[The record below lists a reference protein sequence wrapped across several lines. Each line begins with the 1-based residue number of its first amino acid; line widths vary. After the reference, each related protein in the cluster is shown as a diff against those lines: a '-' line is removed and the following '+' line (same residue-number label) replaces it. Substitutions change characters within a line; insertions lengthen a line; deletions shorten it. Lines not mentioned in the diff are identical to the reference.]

1 MLKFNTHLFSVCAPI
16 LQDISG
22 LLNEKF
28 VEHLCGMGSIFTMII
43 DKWNAY
49 KSTGNSAQHSQLFE
63 PRGTEVSSFSELA
76 EIEMF
81 S

>member
-1 MLKFNTHLFSVCAPI
+1 MLAICPAHRIFNYSNSVFTMLKFNTHLFSVCAPI

-43 DKWNAY
+43 DK
-49 KSTGNSAQHSQLFE
+49 
-63 PRGTEVSSFSELA
+63 
-76 EIEMF
+76 
-81 S
+81 